1 MENRSAPSPV
11 YLTNSHIYTNL
22 QHSNMPIITSS
33 APMHDDSRSIITL
46 GSSDHQMISVEPK
59 TEIDEKPVVYTIT
72 EMEERI
78 QNYPPHPAL
87 DDRHSPNYPHHP
99 SAQYYFSTPHKFTI
113 DDKLQNPHYP
123 RHYPYSVLPP
133 PVSVSSSENI
143 SSSSVPYHHVS
154 YLTHHLDSSM
164 KLSSPVPAALTPSAP
179 IATRFG
185 NNSTPNIK
193 YCSNGTMM
201 DYVESESMMMRENH
215 SSMSSPVSS
224 IAVMPTSSAVSCI
237 TTTSNASSEMKI
249 GSSGGSITP
258 YNNNNNAGE
267 NESCKN
273 NSSSSVEQQLSSTT
287 ADPVKKTGGRKPEK
301 PAMSYIN
308 MIVMAIKDSPQKR
321 RTLSE
326 IYKYLQSK

>member
-22 QHSNMPIITSS
+22 QHSNMPILTSS
-33 APMHDDSRSIITL
+33 APIHDDNRTIITTI
-46 GSSDHQMISVEPK
+46 GSTDHQMISVEPK
-59 TEIDEKPVVYTIT
+59 TEIDEKPVVYTIA
-72 EMEERI
+72 EIDDRI
-78 QNYPPHPAL
+78 QNYPPHPVI
-87 DDRHSPNYPHHP
+87 DERHSPSYPHHP
-99 SAQYYFSTPHKFTI
+99 SAQYYFSTPHKFAI
-113 DDKLQNPHYP
+113 DDKMQNPHYP
-123 RHYPYSVLPP
+123 RYPYSVLAP

-154 YLTHHLDSSM
+154 YLTHHLDSTM
-164 KLSSPVPAALTPSAP
+164 KLSSPALTPTAP
-179 IATRFG
+179 IANRFV

-201 DYVESESMMMRENH
+201 DYVESDNMMMRENH

-224 IAVMPTSSAVSCI
+224 IAVMPATSAVSCI
-237 TTTSNASSEMKI
+237 TTTSNANCDLKI
-249 GSSGGSITP
+249 GSSGGSISA
-258 YNNNNNAGE
+258 YSNNNAGE

-273 NSSSSVEQQLSSTT
+273 SSSSSVEQQLSSTT
-287 ADPVKKTGGRKPEK
+287 AEPVKKTGGRKPEK

>member
-22 QHSNMPIITSS
+22 QHSNMPILTS
-33 APMHDDSRSIITL
+33 AQQMHEDSRSIITL
-46 GSSDHQMISVEPK
+46 GSSDHQMITVEPK

-72 EMEERI
+72 DIDERI
-78 QNYPPHPAL
+78 QNYPPHPVI
-87 DDRHSPNYPHHP
+87 DERHSPSYPHHP
-99 SAQYYFSTPHKFTI
+99 SAQYYFSTSHKFAI

-164 KLSSPVPAALTPSAP
+164 KLSPPVPSAP

-201 DYVESESMMMRENH
+201 DYVESENMMMRDNH
-215 SSMSSPVSS
+215 GSMSSPVPS
-224 IAVMPTSSAVSCI
+224 IVMPTSSAVSCI

-249 GSSGGSITP
+249 GSSGGSITV
-258 YNNNNNAGE
+258 YNNNNAGE
-267 NESCKN
+267 SETCKN